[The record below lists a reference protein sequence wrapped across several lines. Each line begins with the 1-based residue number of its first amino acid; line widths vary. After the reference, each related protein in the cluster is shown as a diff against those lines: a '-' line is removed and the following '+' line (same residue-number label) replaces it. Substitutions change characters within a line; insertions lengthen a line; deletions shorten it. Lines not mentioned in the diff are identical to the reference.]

1 MENLFKKGIIG
12 NRIIQNRWVAQPMEG
27 NSSGL
32 GGAVSALTIDKY
44 KKLAAGGWGV
54 IIVEAISVTSGS
66 LARKNA
72 LVMNHRNLDGFKK
85 LVDQIKAINPDVTL
99 LFQIT
104 HSGSISNP
112 VFSEQVS
119 VSPFSEGRLLSS
131 DEIEQI
137 KDDFITCS
145 LLSEE
150 AGADG
155 IDYKCCHGY
164 LGAEMLCPANVRTDK
179 WGGAWENRTRFLRK
193 GIGEIIARRKTS
205 DFIVGSRISV
215 YEGLRGCC
223 GTSAPDELVEDLTES
238 LQLVRLMD
246 SLQMDYVNVSAG
258 IPAKTPIL
266 TRPVQNS
273 ELMYLHHLR
282 YTKEVKNALKNS
294 SMKVIGSAYSI
305 LRERA
310 FSVADE
316 MLEKH
321 YTDFIGWGR
330 QTLADPLTP
339 KKLLNGERINFCL
352 ACSGCSKMMLKQL
365 NVGCIMFDEYY
376 KKYWKE
382 NL

>member
-32 GGAVSALTIDKY
+32 GGAVSVLTIDKY

-179 WGGAWENRTRFLRK
+179 WGGAWENRTRFLRE

-215 YEGLRGCC
+215 YEVLW
-223 GTSAPDELVEDLTES
+223 
-238 LQLVRLMD
+238 
-246 SLQMDYVNVSAG
+246 
-258 IPAKTPIL
+258 
-266 TRPVQNS
+266 
-273 ELMYLHHLR
+273 YL
-282 YTKEVKNALKNS
+282 
-294 SMKVIGSAYSI
+294 
-305 LRERA
+305 
-310 FSVADE
+310 
-316 MLEKH
+316 
-321 YTDFIGWGR
+321 
-330 QTLADPLTP
+330 
-339 KKLLNGERINFCL
+339 
-352 ACSGCSKMMLKQL
+352 CSG
-365 NVGCIMFDEYY
+365 
-376 KKYWKE
+376 
-382 NL
+382 